1 MPNANL
7 RKLPPSET
15 LRPRKPM
22 TEEQKQAARERMALA
37 RAAKG
42 QSKPDTDPIEVEPLP
57 APDPLPYPGQV
68 SVSPRTLGRLQCL
81 LDAKDFNFI
90 DHDDLIAWLLR
101 QAGQNNKT
109 AAFHLNMRYQRERAE
124 IL

>member
-22 TEEQKQAARERMALA
+22 TEEQKQAARERMAMA
-37 RAAKG
+37 RASKG
-42 QSKPDTDPIEVEPLP
+42 QVPKPDPIEVEPLP
-57 APDPLPYPGQV
+57 APDPIPYSGQIG
-68 SVSPRTLGRLQCL
+68 VSPRTLGRLQCL

-101 QAGQNNKT
+101 QAAQNNKT

-124 IL
+124 VL